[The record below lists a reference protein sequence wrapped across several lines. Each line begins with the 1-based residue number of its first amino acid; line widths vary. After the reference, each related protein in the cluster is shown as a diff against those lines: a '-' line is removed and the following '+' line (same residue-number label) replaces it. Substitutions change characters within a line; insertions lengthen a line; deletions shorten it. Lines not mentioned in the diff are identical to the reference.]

1 MQIQSILI
9 GNIPSVLWGNNS
21 NRLYLYIHGQNG
33 NKEEAATF
41 AEIVCRKGWQV
52 LSIDLPGH
60 GERRAEINSFNPWHI
75 IPELHSIEQFID
87 TRWKRQVLFANSIGA
102 WFSLLCFE
110 NKRFEQSLFVSPV
123 LDMKLLISK
132 MMNWA
137 NVTEEQLERAKLIP
151 TSFGQDL
158 SWEYWQYVLEHP
170 VVKWGTPTKI
180 LYGEHDNMIDYSSVE
195 DFARK
200 FHCKITV
207 MKDGEHWFH
216 TEPQVTFLKKWVAD
230 SIPSKQIDPQLR

>member
-1 MQIQSILI
+1 MQIQSILLE
-9 GNIPSVLWGNNS
+9 NIPAILWGNTS
-21 NRLYLYIHGQNG
+21 NRLYLYIHGQDA

-41 AEIVCRKGWQV
+41 AEIACRKGWQV

-75 IPELHSIEQFID
+75 IPELHSVEKFIN
-87 TRWKRQVLFANSIGA
+87 TRWKRQALFANSIGA

-137 NVTEEQLERAKLIP
+137 NVTEEQLEREKLIP

-158 SWEYWQYVLEHP
+158 SWEYWQYVLKHP
-170 VVKWGTPTKI
+170 VVKWSTPTKI
-180 LYGEHDNMIDYSSVE
+180 LYGDHDNMIDYSSVE
-195 DFARK
+195 DFSRK
-200 FHCKITV
+200 FHCQISV

-216 TEPQVTFLKKWVAD
+216 TEPQVIFLKKWIAG
-230 SIPSKQIDPQLR
+230 SIPSKQIEPQSR

>member
-1 MQIQSILI
+1 
-9 GNIPSVLWGNNS
+9 
-21 NRLYLYIHGQNG
+21 
-33 NKEEAATF
+33 
-41 AEIVCRKGWQV
+41 
-52 LSIDLPGH
+52 
-60 GERRAEINSFNPWHI
+60 
-75 IPELHSIEQFID
+75 
-87 TRWKRQVLFANSIGA
+87 
-102 WFSLLCFE
+102 
-110 NKRFEQSLFVSPV
+110 
-123 LDMKLLISK
+123 MKLLISK

-137 NVTEEQLERAKLIP
+137 NVTEEQLEREKLIP

-158 SWEYWQYVLEHP
+158 SWEYWQYVLKHP
-170 VVKWGTPTKI
+170 VVKWSTPTKI

>member
-1 MQIQSILI
+1 MHIQSILL
-9 GNIPSVLWGNNS
+9 GNIPSILWGNNS

-33 NKEEAATF
+33 RKEEAATF
-41 AEIVCRKGWQV
+41 AKIACRKGWQV

-75 IPELHSIEQFID
+75 IPELHSVEKFIN
-87 TRWKRQVLFANSIGA
+87 TRWKRQALFANSIGA

-137 NVTEEQLERAKLIP
+137 NVTEEQLEREKLIP

-158 SWEYWQYVLEHP
+158 SWEYWQYVLKHP
-170 VVKWGTPTKI
+170 VVKWSTPTKI
-180 LYGEHDNMIDYSSVE
+180 LYGDHDNMIDYSSVE
-195 DFARK
+195 NFSRK
-200 FHCKITV
+200 FHCQISV

-216 TEPQVTFLKKWVAD
+216 TEPQVIFLKKWIAG
-230 SIPSKQIDPQLR
+230 SIPSKQIEPQSR